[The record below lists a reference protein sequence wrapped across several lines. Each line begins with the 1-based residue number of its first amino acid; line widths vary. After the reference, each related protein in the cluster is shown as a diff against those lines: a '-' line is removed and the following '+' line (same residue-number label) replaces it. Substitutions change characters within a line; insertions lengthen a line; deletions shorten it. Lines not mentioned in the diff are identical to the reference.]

1 LASAGPPLYSPTVSC
16 TCPAANSYKG
26 LLFAVGRRSSAAA
39 DPTLQIVT
47 NALLRHR
54 LAKQLLSPGHGP
66 YNAPMSLDESIE
78 SEPEPP
84 ALVAAQH
91 DPYAALRHSSFRFYL
106 VGNALAIFGMQ
117 MQTVGVQWEI
127 YERTRSPLALGLVG
141 LVQFLPVIS
150 LTVSA
155 GHEADRSHRKAI
167 VMAAMLL
174 IAICS
179 LGLAWVSVDEKDIG
193 WMYLALLFS
202 GVARAFLQPA
212 KASLLPHIVPRE
224 AFSNAVTWNMSGFQ
238 LAAILGPAAGGQII
252 GFAKVAWPVYLIDAG
267 CTFVFLVLLALIHV
281 PRHVATT
288 STATGQALLAGF
300 HFVRRNKI
308 ILAAIT
314 LDMFAVLLGGAV
326 ALLPVYAEDILHVGA
341 RGLGWL
347 RTMPAIG
354 ALVFSFVLAHRP
366 PIEHAGKTLLWV
378 VAGFGVATIVFGVSQ
393 SYPLSL
399 LMLFLT
405 GAFDIVSV
413 VIRHTL
419 VQLLTPDDMRGRVS
433 AINSVFI
440 GASNELGAFE
450 SGLVAQL
457 FTPAISVVS
466 GGIGTLVVVLAVA
479 AVWPQLRRYG
489 RLRGHDDC

>member
-1 LASAGPPLYSPTVSC
+1 MTDAL
-16 TCPAANSYKG
+16 PA
-26 LLFAVGRRSSAAA
+26 LR
-39 DPTLQIVT
+39 PTL
-47 NALLRHR
+47 
-54 LAKQLLSPGHGP
+54 
-66 YNAPMSLDESIE
+66 YNAAMSLDESIE
-78 SEPEPP
+78 SEPEPG
-84 ALVAAQH
+84 ALMAAAH
-91 DPYAALRHSSFRFYL
+91 DPYAALRLWDFKLYL
-106 VGNALAIFGMQ
+106 VGNVLAIFGMQ
-117 MQTVGVQWEI
+117 MQTVAVQWEI
-127 YERTRSPLALGLVG
+127 YERTKSPLALGLVG

-150 LTVSA
+150 LTLPA

-167 VMAAMLL
+167 VMIAMLS
-174 IAICS
+174 IACGS
-179 LGLAWVSVDEKDIG
+179 LALAWISRTQGDIA
-193 WMYLALLFS
+193 WMYLVLLLS

-224 AFSNAVTWNMSGFQ
+224 VFSNAVTWNMSGFQ

-252 GFAKVAWPVYLIDAG
+252 GYAKVAWPVYLLDAFS
-267 CTFVFLVLLALIHV
+267 TFAFFVLLAMVHV
-281 PRHVATT
+281 PRHAVTA
-288 STATGQALLAGF
+288 SAATGRALLASLR
-300 HFVRRNKI
+300 FVWGNKT

-326 ALLPVYAEDILHVGA
+326 ALLPIYADDILDVGP

-347 RTMPAIG
+347 RTAPALG

-366 PIEHAGKTLLWV
+366 PLEHAGKTLLWV
-378 VAGFGVATIVFGVSQ
+378 VAGFGLATIVFGVSR

-399 LMLFLT
+399 AVLFLT

-419 VQLLTPDDMRGRVS
+419 VQLLTPDEMRGRVS

-457 FTPAISVVS
+457 FTPTLSVVS
-466 GGIGTLVVVLAVA
+466 GGVGTILVVA
-479 AVWPQLRRYG
+479 AIAWLWPELRRYG
-489 RLRGHDDC
+489 RLHGEGSL